1 MLTTE
6 IQERTEIKW
15 QEAIFQEIIAK
26 NFPKLKLKDRITT
39 RVKFVVKVQTL
50 LPTSRRITRL
60 MKITQKSK
68 YTAKSQK
75 EKENLKSI

>member
-6 IQERTEIKW
+6 IQERAEIKW
-15 QEAIFQEIIAK
+15 KEAIFQKIIAK
-26 NFPKLKLKDRITT
+26 NFLKLKLKDRITT

-50 LPTSRRITRL
+50 LPTSRKITRL

-68 YTAKSQK
+68 YMAKSQK
-75 EKENLKSI
+75 EKEKS